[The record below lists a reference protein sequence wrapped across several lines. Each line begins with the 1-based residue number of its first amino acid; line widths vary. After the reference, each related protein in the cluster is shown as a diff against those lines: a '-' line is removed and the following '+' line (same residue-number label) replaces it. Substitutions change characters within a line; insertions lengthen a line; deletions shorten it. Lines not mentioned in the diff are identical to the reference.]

1 MTSPDM
7 PHPAEPAEPQPRRY
21 WWLTRLAVVWVLIV
35 TAAAGVR
42 VWWGSAAEG
51 RLSAAIEAAHAR
63 GEKILIADY
72 ARLDVADA
80 QNAAFYLD
88 RAEKSLTLSR
98 TEDWAVDNATALP
111 LPAHM
116 VPILEAALEK
126 SAAALSDIRTAR
138 ELTNSDWGVNMFS
151 PMWSVLLPHLNP
163 ARHLAMLSR
172 AAAIHA
178 AHRGDHA
185 AAIEHVRD
193 IQAIGRSLD
202 DGNTFLITHLVRI
215 GIDVLAA
222 ELAAELARDLQIAG
236 ITDAATRPAH
246 TPAAR
251 EQVVALIASLIDD
264 GPRRASLHHA
274 LQGERAT
281 QVDIGMNMAKRARMV
296 QPAIQLDMVGLTKE
310 GEQLIAAAAA
320 ANVPMSKNL
329 APNPPTIEGPRV
341 TAHVV
346 SESIRPALGRA
357 LTVSQRATTQ
367 SRLAALALA
376 LRLYQLDHGGL
387 RPPTL
392 DALVP
397 DYLPVLPLDPY
408 AANGQRLR
416 YIADPVAPYV
426 YSVGDDGKDDS
437 AAEPPWRPDAKTVD
451 PLKSPDLFLRLT
463 RFNAPLQEIDDMP
476 EVESELAPT
485 TGAAPA
491 TAPSG

>member
-1 MTSPDM
+1 MTTSESPR
-7 PHPAEPAEPQPRRY
+7 PSEPAEPHPRRY

-35 TAAAGVR
+35 AAAAGMR
-42 VWWGSAAEG
+42 VWWGNVAER
-51 RLSAAIEAAHAR
+51 RLSAAIEAAHTR

-72 ARLDVADA
+72 ARPDVADE

-88 RAEKSLTLSR
+88 RAEKSLKLSR
-98 TEDWAVDNATALP
+98 TEDWAVGNATALP

-163 ARHLAMLSR
+163 ARHLATLSR

-222 ELAAELARDLQIAG
+222 ELAAELARDLQVAG
-236 ITDAATRPAH
+236 VAVHPATRPAH
-246 TPAAR
+246 TPASR
-251 EQVVALIASLIDD
+251 EQVVQLIASLIDD
-264 GPRRASLHHA
+264 GPRRASLHNA
-274 LQGERAT
+274 LQGERAA
-281 QVDIGMNMAKRARMV
+281 QVDIGMNVAKRARVV
-296 QPAIQLDMVGLTKE
+296 QPAIQLDMIGLARE
-310 GEQLIAAAAA
+310 GDQVIAAAAA

-329 APNPPTIEGPRV
+329 APNPPTIDGPRV

-357 LTVSQRATTQ
+357 VTVSQRATTQ

-376 LRLYQLDHGGL
+376 IRLYQLDHAGQ
-387 RPPTL
+387 RPAAL

-397 DYLPVLPLDPY
+397 DYLPALPLDPY
-408 AANGQRLR
+408 AANGQPLR
-416 YIADPVAPYV
+416 YLADPLAPYV
-426 YSVGDDGKDDS
+426 YSVGDNGKDDS
-437 AAEPPWRPDAKTVD
+437 AAAPFWRPDAKTVD
-451 PLKSPDLFLRLT
+451 PLRSPDLFLRLT
-463 RFNAPLQEIDDMP
+463 RYNAPPPEIDDMP
-476 EVESELAPT
+476 EVVVESELAPT
-485 TGAAPA
+485 TDAAPS
-491 TAPSG
+491 P